1 MRVRFVRRTDLK
13 SLTPQ
18 NKQLKILGGIVSNP
32 RVSATNVQYLPK
44 TNSETAWIAAGIFN
58 CVVLKL
64 MICSLDFWFFA
75 LRQRTLIS
83 IIINVL
89 QWYLIHN
96 SRYSI
101 IINNQTR
108 QHKIKLRS
116 RTDLKSLTLQNKPL
130 KYVERGTWAESKV
143 DCRGYF

>member
-1 MRVRFVRRTDLK
+1 MFHPVYTGNHRIPQFFTQNCGMRVRSLRRTDLK
-13 SLTPQ
+13 SLTLQ

-32 RVSATNVQYLPK
+32 RVSATNEQYLPK
-44 TNSETAWIAAGIFN
+44 TYSETAWIAAGIFN

-89 QWYLIHN
+89 Q
-96 SRYSI
+96 
-101 IINNQTR
+101 
-108 QHKIKLRS
+108 
-116 RTDLKSLTLQNKPL
+116 
-130 KYVERGTWAESKV
+130 
-143 DCRGYF
+143 